1 MRWRDSASW
10 IAQKHV
16 LEECKEVNEFW
27 TSLLKLLPQRPGP
40 SDMKVDGCF
49 ISNLSSGAYQTLD
62 QMYAKLHFE
71 FSDIFNFQLS
81 FEVVIFFDSVSTLA
95 SVSESVWGEDSGH
108 S

>member
-16 LEECKEVNEFW
+16 RVYLEERKEVNEFW

-62 QMYAKLHFE
+62 LMYAKLHFE
-71 FSDIFNFQLS
+71 FSDIF
-81 FEVVIFFDSVSTLA
+81 IF
-95 SVSESVWGEDSGH
+95 
-108 S
+108 